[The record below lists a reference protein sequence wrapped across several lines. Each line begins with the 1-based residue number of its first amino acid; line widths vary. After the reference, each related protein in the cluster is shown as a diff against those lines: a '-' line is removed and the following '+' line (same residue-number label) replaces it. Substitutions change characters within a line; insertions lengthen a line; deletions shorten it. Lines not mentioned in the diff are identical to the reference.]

1 MNTTGSQTF
10 ALIGDLSVRD
20 AARLA
25 AELQQALAGPAP
37 LVVDCTGLVEV
48 DLAVVQ
54 LLVAAHK
61 TCAAAGKPIRLIA
74 PAAGPLQ
81 ALLRQAGFL
90 AADGNPLT
98 PEGSFWINAEGKAA

>member
-1 MNTTGSQTF
+1 MNAAGSQTF
-10 ALIGDLSVRD
+10 ALTGSIGVRD

-37 LVVDCTGLVEV
+37 LTLDCTGLVDV

-61 TCAAAGKPIRLIA
+61 TCAAAGKPLGLIA
-74 PAAGPLQ
+74 PAAGPLHV
-81 ALLRQAGFL
+81 LLRQAGIL
-90 AADGNPLT
+90 APDGKPLT